1 MRAVVAGGGVGG
13 LAAAAALGRAG
24 WAVTVISHDV
34 THEVR
39 PATDREGHV
48 LGLWTPGLRCLET
61 LGVSAAS
68 LAAHFVGKSGYM
80 TVGGAELASPS
91 YGLDQ

>member
-13 LAAAAALGRAG
+13 LAAAAALGRVG
-24 WAVTVISHDV
+24 WAVTVISHDP
-34 THEVR
+34 
-39 PATDREGHV
+39 PALAATAADLDPV
-48 LGLWTPGLRCLET
+48 LGLWTPGLRCLEM
-61 LGVSAAS
+61 LGVSATA
-68 LAAHFVGKSGYM
+68 LGAHFVGKSGYM